1 MDWFSKRFISYRLGK
16 NTTPV
21 AVVSS
26 FVISGQFLSF
36 QVIIIHVPRIS
47 LIHLV
52 GVTQF
57 IGTVRILLPKLGS
70 HFMTRKISRIVSNL
84 RQVSVRSSLNGRTK
98 TLIPNGIIT
107 LIKYQFIYIYL
118 IGLDILWESLNDNT
132 GCNWSFEMLFQQ
144 GFVQMIQA
152 CFWNNFNYTLSNA
165 QHMTWGENIGP
176 IILVISMSSSLS
188 GRSTTQLSGE
198 RCDADTVVKWNLFIF
213 WHHLDWWHITHPHSL
228 CRFPADE

>member
-1 MDWFSKRFISYRLGK
+1 MLYFIQAWQKYEEQRLLQLS
-16 NTTPV
+16 PHLQL
-21 AVVSS
+21 
-26 FVISGQFLSF
+26 SGQFLSF
-36 QVIIIHVPRIS
+36 QVIIIHVPCIS
-47 LIHLV
+47 LFINLV
-52 GVTQF
+52 GFTHWYYPIFLLPNLGSQF
-57 IGTVRILLPKLGS
+57 I
-70 HFMTRKISRIVSNL
+70 TRKILRIVSNL
-84 RQVSVRSSLNGRTK
+84 CEVSVRSSWNGRTK

-118 IGLDILWESLNDNT
+118 IGLDIFWESFNDNPVW
-132 GCNWSFEMLFQQ
+132 NWSFEMLFWQR
-144 GFVQMIQA
+144 FVQMIQA